1 MTHQKQVGMYFI
13 YILYSKRIN
22 KYYIGC
28 TENLNKRLEEHNAGL
43 SNFTSKGVP
52 WVRVYFEQ
60 LETLSEARK
69 REIEIKKKKSRK
81 YIEFLVSNRAHS
93 SVG

>member
-1 MTHQKQVGMYFI
+1 MYFV
-13 YILYSKRIN
+13 YILYSQRIN

-28 TENLNKRLEEHNAGL
+28 TENLDKRLEVHNAGL
-43 SNFTSKGVP
+43 STFTSKGVP

-60 LETLSEARK
+60 LDTLSEARK

>member
-1 MTHQKQVGMYFI
+1 MYFV
-13 YILYSKRIN
+13 YILYSKRID

-28 TENLNKRLEEHNAGL
+28 TENLSKRLEDHNAGL

-60 LETLSEARK
+60 LDTLSEARK
-69 REIEIKKKKSRK
+69 HEMEIKKKKSRK

>member
-1 MTHQKQVGMYFI
+1 MYFI
-13 YILYSKRIN
+13 YILYSQRID

-28 TENLNKRLEEHNAGL
+28 TENLEKRLDEHNAGL
-43 SNFTSKGVP
+43 SSFTSKGTP

-60 LETLSEARK
+60 LNSLSEARK

-81 YIEFLVSNRAHS
+81 YIEFLISK
-93 SVG
+93 